1 MKHTN
6 IIHNHEC
13 VSLWVRKSLTG
24 FGCISGWRS
33 GVPDAIC
40 MRAGPRDEK
49 YVEISHSPPG
59 WHVMCNK
66 TEFMFPQNLNTFLA
80 GTVPR
85 GSGLRRNLNKKSS
98 ATLAVNCT
106 QLRRAGAR
114 EYKISFIWCD
124 CAPVCGELWTC
135 HPDHGASTGQVTA
148 GVASMGVVIIRLQ
161 PMLASFL
168 NIFSPFPCWFW
179 RTWTPAIGA
188 RVPLRS
194 TPLAPA
200 TTGTNLIFTTEPGHW
215 AVMSAL
221 YWHL

>member
-24 FGCISGWRS
+24 FGCISGCWS

-85 GSGLRRNLNKKSS
+85 GSGLGRNLNKKSS
-98 ATLAVNCT
+98 ATLAAAARRRLGIQN
-106 QLRRAGAR
+106 QL
-114 EYKISFIWCD
+114 
-124 CAPVCGELWTC
+124 
-135 HPDHGASTGQVTA
+135 
-148 GVASMGVVIIRLQ
+148 
-161 PMLASFL
+161 
-168 NIFSPFPCWFW
+168 
-179 RTWTPAIGA
+179 
-188 RVPLRS
+188 
-194 TPLAPA
+194 
-200 TTGTNLIFTTEPGHW
+200 
-215 AVMSAL
+215 
-221 YWHL
+221 HLM